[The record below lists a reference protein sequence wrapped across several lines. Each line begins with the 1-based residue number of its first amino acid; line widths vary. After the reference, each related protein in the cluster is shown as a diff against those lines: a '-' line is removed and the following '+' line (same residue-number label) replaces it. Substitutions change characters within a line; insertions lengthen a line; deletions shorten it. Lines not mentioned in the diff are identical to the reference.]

1 MRELIKVSREKMTA
15 AVLYGKR
22 DVRIEQIP
30 VPRVEPGEVL
40 VRIKA
45 ALTCGTDLKVYRQ
58 GFHARMIVPPSVFG
72 HELAGEVVEVGPAVE
87 SFAPGMRVVSANSGP
102 CNQCFFCV
110 RHLSNLC
117 EDLQFINGAYAEYIK
132 IPERIVRQNLLILP
146 DNLSYREAAMVEP
159 LACVMRAM
167 EDTGITEGDTV
178 VVIGMGPIGLLFVQ
192 LLKNLGATVLAVGK
206 RASQLILAQTLG
218 ADYALNA
225 MHSNVVEQVRKVT
238 NGRRGAD
245 VVIEAV
251 GSTETWQQAMGMVR
265 RGGTINLF
273 GGCPSGTHIPLD
285 TTLIHLFGGCP
296 SGTHIPLDTTLIH
309 YSEITIKASFHHT
322 PRHIRE
328 ALDAI
333 HRKEI
338 RAGALITG
346 EERLISLR
354 NVMERL
360 LDRNGDL
367 KIAIIP

>member
-1 MRELIKVSREKMTA
+1 MRELMKVSREKMTA

-30 VPRVEPGEVL
+30 IPRVEPGEVL

-72 HELAGEVVEVGPAVE
+72 HELAGVVEEVGEGVD

-102 CNQCFFCV
+102 CNECYFC
-110 RHLSNLC
+110 RRQLQNLC
-117 EDLQFINGAYAEYIK
+117 ENLQFINGAYAEYIK

-146 DNLSYREAAMVEP
+146 DSVGFHEAALVEP
-159 LACVMRAM
+159 LACVLRAV
-167 EDTGITEGDTV
+167 EQTGIEEGDTV
-178 VVIGMGPIGLLFVQ
+178 GVIGIGPIGLMFIQ
-192 LLKNLGATVLAVGK
+192 TLKALGARVIAMGNRK
-206 RASQLILAQTLG
+206 SQLTMAGFMG
-218 ADYALNA
+218 ADHVVDATR
-225 MHSNVVEQVRKVT
+225 SNVVEQVRKLT
-238 NGRRGAD
+238 DGQRGAD
-245 VVIEAV
+245 VIIEAV
-251 GSTETWQQAMGMVR
+251 GSKETWQKAMGMVR

-285 TTLIHLFGGCP
+285 
-296 SGTHIPLDTTLIH
+296 STLIH
-309 YSEITIKASFHHT
+309 YSEISIKANFHHT

-333 HRKEI
+333 YRGKI
-338 RAGALITG
+338 KAQKLITG
-346 EERLISLR
+346 EENLTAISSVL
-354 NVMERL
+354 ERL
-360 LDRNGDL
+360 LNRNGDI

>member
-30 VPRVEPGEVL
+30 IPRVGPGEVL

-72 HELAGEVVEVGPAVE
+72 HELSGVVEEVGEGVE

-102 CNQCFFCV
+102 CNECFFCE
-110 RHLSNLC
+110 RHLANLC
-117 EDLQFINGAYAEYIK
+117 EDLQFINGAYAEFIK

-146 DNLSYREAAMVEP
+146 DNVSFHEAALVEP
-159 LACVMRAM
+159 LACVLRAA
-167 EDTGITEGDTV
+167 EETEIVEGDTV
-178 VVIGMGPIGLLFVQ
+178 VVIGLGPIGLLFVQ
-192 LLKNLGATVLAVGK
+192 TLKRLGATVIAAGK
-206 RASQLILAQTLG
+206 REYQLGVARKMG
-218 ADYALNA
+218 ADYVVDST
-225 MHSNVVEQVRKVT
+225 HSNVIEQVRKIT

-245 VVIEAV
+245 FVIEAV
-251 GSTETWQQAMGMVR
+251 GTTETWQKAMGMVR
-265 RGGTINLF
+265 RGGTIN
-273 GGCPSGTHIPLD
+273 
-285 TTLIHLFGGCP
+285 LFGGCP

-333 HRKEI
+333 HRGEV
-338 RAGALITG
+338 RPRSLITG
-346 EERLISLR
+346 EERLTSLHE
-354 NVMERL
+354 VLERL
-360 LDRNGDL
+360 LTRNGDL
-367 KIAIIP
+367 KVAIIP

>member
-1 MRELIKVSREKMTA
+1 MRELMKVTREKMTA

-30 VPRVEPGEVL
+30 IPRIEPGEVL

-72 HELAGEVVEVGPAVE
+72 HELAGVVEEVGQGAE

-102 CNQCFFCV
+102 CNECFFCE
-110 RHLSNLC
+110 RHMANLC
-117 EDLQFINGAYAEYIK
+117 ENLQFINGAYAEFIK
-132 IPERIVRQNLLILP
+132 IPASIVRQNLLILP
-146 DNLSYREAAMVEP
+146 EDVSFREAALVEP
-159 LACVMRAM
+159 LACVLRAV
-167 EDTGITEGDTV
+167 EKTEIEEGNTV
-178 VVIGMGPIGLLFVQ
+178 VVIGMGPIGLMFVQ
-192 LLKNLGATVLAVGK
+192 VLKAQGAKVIALGNRSTQLAM
-206 RASQLILAQTLG
+206 ANAMG
-218 ADYALNA
+218 ADYVVDSTR
-225 MHSNVVEQVRKVT
+225 SNVVEQVRKIT
-238 NGRRGAD
+238 SGMRGAD

-251 GSTETWQQAMGMVR
+251 GSKETWQQAMGMVR

-285 TTLIHLFGGCP
+285 
-296 SGTHIPLDTTLIH
+296 STLIH
-309 YSEITIKASFHHT
+309 YSEITIKANFHHT

-333 HRKEI
+333 HRGKLK
-338 RAGALITG
+338 AKSLITG
-346 EERLISLR
+346 EEHLASLGS
-354 NVMERL
+354 VLERL
-360 LDRNGDL
+360 LNRNGDL

>member
-1 MRELIKVSREKMTA
+1 MRELMKVSREKMTA

-30 VPRVEPGEVL
+30 IPRVEPGEVL

-72 HELAGEVVEVGPAVE
+72 HELAGIVEEVGDGVD
-87 SFAPGMRVVSANSGP
+87 SFTPGMRVVSANSGP
-102 CNQCFFCV
+102 CNECFFCE

-117 EDLQFINGAYAEYIK
+117 ENLQFINGAYAEYIK
-132 IPERIVRQNLLILP
+132 IPESIVRQNLLILP
-146 DNLSYREAAMVEP
+146 DSVAFHEAALVEP
-159 LACVMRAM
+159 LACVLRAV
-167 EDTGITEGDTV
+167 EETGIEEGDTV
-178 VVIGMGPIGLLFVQ
+178 GVIGIGPIGLMFVQ
-192 LLKNLGATVLAVGK
+192 VLKALGARVIAMGN
-206 RASQLILAQTLG
+206 RSSQLTMASVMG
-218 ADYALNA
+218 AEHVVDATR
-225 MHSNVVEQVRKVT
+225 SNVVEQVRKLT

-245 VVIEAV
+245 VIIEAV
-251 GSTETWQQAMGMVR
+251 GSKETWQKAMGMVR

-285 TTLIHLFGGCP
+285 
-296 SGTHIPLDTTLIH
+296 STLIH
-309 YSEITIKASFHHT
+309 YSEITIKANFHHT

-333 HRKEI
+333 HRGTI
-338 RAGALITG
+338 NARNLITG
-346 EERLISLR
+346 EENLTAIGSVL
-354 NVMERL
+354 ERL
-360 LDRNGDL
+360 LNRNGDI

>member
-1 MRELIKVSREKMTA
+1 MRELMKVTREKMTA

-30 VPRVEPGEVL
+30 IPRIEAGEVL

-72 HELAGEVVEVGPAVE
+72 HELAGVVEEVGEGVD
-87 SFAPGMRVVSANSGP
+87 SFAPGMRVVAANSAP
-102 CNQCFFCV
+102 CGECFYCE
-110 RHLSNLC
+110 RHLENLC
-117 EDLQFINGAYAEYIK
+117 ENLQFINGAYAEFIK

-146 DNLSYREAAMVEP
+146 ENVSFREAALVEP
-159 LACVMRAM
+159 LACVLRAA
-167 EDTGITEGDTV
+167 EKTGIEEGDTV
-178 VVIGMGPIGLLFVQ
+178 VVIGMGPIGLMFVQ
-192 LLKNLGATVLAVGK
+192 VLKGMGAKVIALGNRSTQLAMAK
-206 RASQLILAQTLG
+206 SMG
-218 ADYALNA
+218 ADHVIDSTKA
-225 MHSNVVEQVRKVT
+225 NVVEQVRRIT
-238 NGRRGAD
+238 NGMRGAD

-251 GSTETWQQAMGMVR
+251 GSKDTWQQAMGMVR

-285 TTLIHLFGGCP
+285 
-296 SGTHIPLDTTLIH
+296 STLIH
-309 YSEITIKASFHHT
+309 YSEITIKANFHHT

-333 HRKEI
+333 HRGKFK
-338 RAGALITG
+338 AKSLITG
-346 EERLISLR
+346 EEHLAALGSVL
-354 NVMERL
+354 ERL
-360 LDRNGDL
+360 LNRNGDL

>member
-30 VPRVEPGEVL
+30 IPRIGPGEVL

-58 GFHARMIVPPSVFG
+58 GFHARMIVPPAVFG
-72 HELAGEVVEVGPAVE
+72 HELAGVVEEIGEGVD
-87 SFAPGMRVVSANSGP
+87 SFSLGMRVVSANSGP
-102 CNQCFFCV
+102 CNQCFFCE
-110 RHLSNLC
+110 RHLANLC

-146 DNLSYREAAMVEP
+146 DKVGFHEAALVEP
-159 LACVMRAM
+159 LACVLRAV
-167 EDTGITEGDTV
+167 EETGVIEGDTV
-178 VVIGMGPIGLLFVQ
+178 VVIGMGPIGLMFVQ
-192 LLKNLGATVLAVGK
+192 VLKSLGATVIAAGK
-206 RASQLILAQTLG
+206 RPNQLTAAQQMG
-218 ADYALNA
+218 ADYVLNTA
-225 MHSNVVEQVRKVT
+225 NANIVDQVRGIT
-238 NGRRGAD
+238 SGRRGAD

-251 GSTETWQQAMGMVR
+251 GTTETWQQAMGMVR
-265 RGGTINLF
+265 RGGTIN
-273 GGCPSGTHIPLD
+273 
-285 TTLIHLFGGCP
+285 LFGGCP

-328 ALDAI
+328 ALEFI
-333 HRKEI
+333 HSGEL
-338 RAGALITG
+338 RASTLITG
-346 EERLISLR
+346 EEPLDSLR
-354 NVMERL
+354 NVLERL
-360 LDRNGDL
+360 LNRNGDL